1 MKNNP
6 DKTAMGFFRDSPT
19 PSWLSRTR
27 TDVPTEP
34 PHLSHRPSRLIR
46 NMYEILENSK
56 IHNLSISCQLDLFDK
71 VFKSILL
78 NNSEIRARLFKIL
91 DKVIHW
97 IKLSTGQL
105 LIQWTAS
112 QWIKL
117 VVQKQRQW
125 LARYPLDKILSSGQF
140 P

>member
-1 MKNNP
+1 LTIELRAEM
-6 DKTAMGFFRDSPT
+6 T
-19 PSWLSRTR
+19 
-27 TDVPTEP
+27 
-34 PHLSHRPSRLIR
+34 
-46 NMYEILENSK
+46 ILGAEMT
-56 IHNLSISCQLDLFDK
+56 
-71 VFKSILL
+71 
-78 NNSEIRARLFKIL
+78 RARLFKIL

-97 IKLSTGQL
+97 KSLSTGQL

-125 LARYPLDKILSSGQF
+125 LASYPLDKILSSGQL

>member
-1 MKNNP
+1 MFKYDKYMINSLIITKYIKKTYQHKN
-6 DKTAMGFFRDSPT
+6 KLVLLTA
-19 PSWLSRTR
+19 
-27 TDVPTEP
+27 
-34 PHLSHRPSRLIR
+34 
-46 NMYEILENSK
+46 
-56 IHNLSISCQLDLFDK
+56 
-71 VFKSILL
+71 
-78 NNSEIRARLFKIL
+78 RARLFKIL

-105 LIQWTAS
+105 LIQWAAS

-125 LARYPLDKILSSGQF
+125 LARYPLDKMLSSGQL

>member
-1 MKNNP
+1 
-6 DKTAMGFFRDSPT
+6 
-19 PSWLSRTR
+19 
-27 TDVPTEP
+27 
-34 PHLSHRPSRLIR
+34 
-46 NMYEILENSK
+46 
-56 IHNLSISCQLDLFDK
+56 
-71 VFKSILL
+71 
-78 NNSEIRARLFKIL
+78 LFKIL

-125 LARYPLDKILSSGQF
+125 LARYSLDKILSGGQL